1 MAQVRRDEPA
11 NGQGADA
18 APADLIIQNARIT
31 TMDPANP
38 AATAVAIRDGRFI
51 RVGNAGDVA
60 RLKGPRTRVIDA
72 GGRPAIPGLHDS
84 HSHVIRGGRLY
95 NMELRWDG
103 VPSLSIALRMLKE
116 QVARTPAPQWVRVIG
131 GWTEFQ
137 FAERRMPT
145 LDELNEI
152 GGETPIF
159 ILNLYRLA
167 MLNRAAL
174 RAVGY
179 TKDTPTPPGSIM
191 ERDRFGNPTGLLIAK
206 PNAALLYATLDK
218 GPTLS
223 PEDQINSTRL
233 YLREL
238 NRLGITS
245 ISDAG
250 GGTQNYP
257 EDYQV
262 YADLAS
268 RGELTIRTSYS
279 LTTQHPQQ
287 EFEDYDRWMQ
297 MTSPDAGDDMYK
309 MAGAGELIAY
319 TGYDFENFSE
329 PQPVGPPMT
338 EAVIKP
344 ILTHLI
350 EHRWPFRLHATYDET
365 IVRFLNLIEEI
376 DRETPLNGLRWFF
389 DHAETVSANSLERI
403 ARLGGGIAVQD
414 RLAFQ
419 GEYFVNRYGVA
430 KGANAPPLRQ
440 MIDAGLPVGAGTDA
454 TRVSS
459 YNPWLSLHWLHTGET
474 LGGLAMNGVRNRLP
488 REEALRLYTTGSAW
502 FSGDAGTKGAI
513 AVGQLADLAIISADY
528 FRVPAPEIKNITS
541 LCTIVGGNVV
551 YADSAFS
558 DLAPPRLPVSPSWSP
573 VAFYD
578 GIYRAKEPVAAL
590 SSIAQCGHALHGGLS
605 KIVGAAGLSLD
616 LCCFD

>member
-1 MAQVRRDEPA
+1 
-11 NGQGADA
+11 
-18 APADLIIQNARIT
+18 
-31 TMDPANP
+31 MDPANP
-38 AATAVAIRDGRFI
+38 AATAVAIRDGRFVGI
-51 RVGNAGDVA
+51 GNAGDMA
-60 RLKGPRTRVIDA
+60 RFRGPATRVIDA
-72 GGRPAIPGLHDS
+72 GGRSVIPGLHDS

-179 TKDTPTPPGSIM
+179 TKDTPAPPGSIM
-191 ERDRFGNPTGLLIAK
+191 ERDNLGNPTGLLLAK
-206 PNAALLYATLDK
+206 PYATLVK
-218 GPTLS
+218 GPSLS
-223 PEDQINSTRL
+223 PVDLVNSTRL

-257 EDYQV
+257 EDYRV

-279 LTTQHPQQ
+279 LTTQHPQH
-287 EFEDYDRWMQ
+287 ELEDYERWMKL
-297 MTSPDAGDDMYK
+297 TSPDVGDDMYK

-329 PQPVGPPMT
+329 PAPTAPPET
-338 EAVIKP
+338 AGIIKP
-344 ILTHLI
+344 ILSHLI
-350 EHRWPFRLHATYDET
+350 RNRWPFRLHATYDEA
-365 IVRFLNLIEEI
+365 IGRFLTIIEEI

-389 DHAETVSANSLERI
+389 DHAETVSQESIERI
-403 ARLGGGIAVQD
+403 ARLHGGIAVQD

-419 GEYFVNRYGVA
+419 GEYFSERYGVA
-430 KGANAPPLRQ
+430 KAANAPPLRQ

-502 FSGDAGTKGAI
+502 FSGDTGSKGAI

-541 LCTIVGGNVV
+541 VCTIVGGKIV
-551 YADSAFS
+551 YADSDFS
-558 DLAPPRLPVSPSWSP
+558 DLAPARLPVSPSWSP
-573 VAFYD
+573 VAVYD
-578 GIYRAKEPVAAL
+578 GIYRGNEPVTAF
-590 SSIAQCGHALHGGLS
+590 SRIGHAGHAHGGIS
-605 KIVGAAGLSLD
+605 KLLGGSGLSLD

>member
-1 MAQVRRDEPA
+1 MNQTTR
-11 NGQGADA
+11 NGSVNGNGADS
-18 APADLIIQNARIT
+18 APADLIVRNARIT

-38 AATAVAIRDGRFI
+38 AATAVAIRDGRFVG
-51 RVGNAGDVA
+51 VGNAGDMA
-60 RLKGPRTRVIDA
+60 RLRGPATRVIDA
-72 GGRPAIPGLHDS
+72 GGRPVIPGLHDS

-179 TKDTPTPPGSIM
+179 TKDTPAPPGSVM
-191 ERDRFGNPTGLLIAK
+191 ERDNLGNPTGLLLAK

-223 PEDQINSTRL
+223 AEDQVNSTRL

-257 EDYQV
+257 EDYRV
-262 YADLAS
+262 YADLAA

-279 LTTQHPQQ
+279 LTTQRPQH
-287 EFEDYDRWMQ
+287 ELEDYERWMKL
-297 MTSPDAGDDMYK
+297 TSPGAGDDMYK
-309 MAGAGELIAY
+309 MAGAGELVAY

-329 PQPVGPPMT
+329 PQPIAPPGT
-338 EAVIKP
+338 EGVIKP
-344 ILTHLI
+344 ILSHLI
-350 EHRWPFRLHATYDET
+350 RNRWPFRLHATYDEA
-365 IVRFLNLIEEI
+365 IVRFLTIIEEI
-376 DRETPLNGLRWFF
+376 DRETPLDGLRWFF
-389 DHAETVSANSLERI
+389 DHAETVSQESIERI
-403 ARLGGGIAVQD
+403 ARLHGGIAVQD

-419 GEYFVNRYGVA
+419 GEYFSERYGAVKA
-430 KGANAPPLRQ
+430 ANAPPLRQ

-474 LGGLAMNGVRNRLP
+474 LGGLVMNGVRNRLP

-541 LCTIVGGNVV
+541 LCTIVGGKIV

-558 DLAPPRLPVSPSWSP
+558 DLAPARLPVSPSWSP
-573 VAFYD
+573 VAVYD
-578 GIYRAKEPVAAL
+578 GIYRENEPVAAGARL
-590 SSIAQCGHALHGGLS
+590 AHAGHAHS
-605 KIVGAAGLSLD
+605 SD
-616 LCCFD
+616 LCSFD